1 MNRLHEVQRDF
12 SNFVLRESGQALA
25 GIIANGLEPMQRLA
39 IYRNNTLLGLTEA
52 LRDVYSVVN
61 SLVGESF
68 FNRLAQAYILDFPPQ
83 SGCLLSFGGQFAGFL
98 SAFAPAQGLP
108 YLPDMAQLEWFC
120 HEAYHE
126 ADETGLDVSSL
137 AGVPANLYGDLRLQ
151 LHSTARFLASGYPVL
166 RIWQSN
172 QSNYTGDDRINLDE
186 GGCRLLVFRPE
197 LEVEIVQ
204 LDDAE
209 YRFLT
214 ALSSGVTLT
223 NAVTQVYADY
233 PEFDVQACLQRC
245 LGRALLTGFSME

>member
-12 SNFVLRESGQALA
+12 SSFVLRESRQAVA
-25 GIIANGLEPMQRLA
+25 GIIANGLEPTQRLA
-39 IYRNNTLLGLTEA
+39 VYRNNTLLGLTEA
-52 LRDVYSVVN
+52 LRDVYPVVN
-61 SLVGESF
+61 RLVGEKF
-68 FNRLAQAYILDFPPQ
+68 FNRLAQAYIPYFPPQ

-98 SAFAPAQGLP
+98 SAFAPVQGLP
-108 YLPDMAQLEWFC
+108 YLPDVARLEWFC

-137 AGVPANLYGDLRLQ
+137 AGVAANLYGDLRFQ

-172 QSNYTGDDRINLDE
+172 QSGYTGDDRINLNE
-186 GGCRLLVFRPE
+186 GGCRLLVFRPR
-197 LEVEIVQ
+197 LEVEIVP

-214 ALSSGVTLT
+214 ALCAGVTLIE
-223 NAVTQVYADY
+223 AVEQGYTAD
-233 PEFDVQACLQRC
+233 PGFEVQACLQRW
-245 LGRALLTGFSME
+245 LDRALLTGFSLA

>member
-12 SNFVLRESGQALA
+12 SNFVLRESRQALA
-25 GIIANGLEPMQRLA
+25 GIIANGLEPEQRLA
-39 IYRNNTLLGLTEA
+39 IYRNNMLLGLTEA

-61 SLVGESF
+61 RLVGESF

-83 SGCLLSFGGQFAGFL
+83 SGCLLNFGGRFAGFL

-108 YLPDMAQLEWFC
+108 YLPDVARLEWYC
-120 HEAYHE
+120 HEACHE

-137 AGVPANLYGDLRLQ
+137 AGVPANLYGELRFR

-172 QSNYTGDDRINLDE
+172 QSGYTGDDRINLDE
-186 GGCRLLVFRPE
+186 GGCRLLVFRPL

-204 LDDAE
+204 LGDPE
-209 YRFLT
+209 YCFLT
-214 ALSSGVTLT
+214 ALCSGVTLVE
-223 NAVTQVYADY
+223 AVEQAYAAD
-233 PEFDVQACLQRC
+233 PGFEVQACLQRW
-245 LGRALLTGFSME
+245 LGRALLTGFSLA